1 MSIEA
6 STNANIGSQVPSQ
19 TVDAQATVQD
29 KNRDAIQ
36 PVKAVNPAE
45 ITEKIERSINKLNDL
60 MAKGQRSLNFSVD
73 RSSDQVVVRVVD
85 TNTDEIIRQIPN
97 EESIRLA
104 EYIDGMVGVIFN
116 RNA

>member
-6 STNANIGSQVPSQ
+6 STNANLASQVPSQ
-19 TVDAQATVQD
+19 AVDVQAAVQE

-45 ITEKIERSINKLNDL
+45 IAEKIERSISKLNDL

-85 TNTDEIIRQIPN
+85 TNTDEVIRQIPN